1 MKKKN
6 LKYLLILISLI
17 LLITVYEITNI
28 SNKVINRGF
37 IDIDINNARNPQIK
51 KILRF
56 FDNAYTS
63 LLIKFDKKSKLYYL
77 EKDNRD
83 ELADK
88 KTIYKT
94 NKYSDNLYPKENN
107 GKSWHRNYGNSASNR
122 FSNLKLINKENIK
135 NLDLAWEYT
144 IKGAILNDI
153 QSNVI
158 VAENKIFI
166 PSYNKK
172 IITLDAKTGKKL
184 WELKLDAYAPR
195 RGMVY
200 LKNTKTKSSK
210 LFFSSYKTL
219 VAINTLDGSYDKN
232 FGKNGKVK
240 LNKPS
245 ITAPAIFKNNLIIT
259 TSEPALEVYDLNNG
273 KYKWKFILM
282 KKQKKRSGGKRYD
295 QSGGNP
301 WGGFSLDEIRGI
313 AYVTTGNAGR
323 YFNGVNRPGKNEYA
337 NSIIA
342 IDIENKKKIVEFPR
356 S

>member
-6 LKYLLILISLI
+6 LKYLLILISLV
-17 LLITVYEITNI
+17 LLIIVYEITNI

-88 KTIYKT
+88 KIIHKT

-107 GKSWHRNYGNSASNR
+107 GKYWHRNYGNSASNR
-122 FSNLKLINKENIK
+122 FSKLKLINKENIK

-172 IITLDAKTGKKL
+172 IIT
-184 WELKLDAYAPR
+184 
-195 RGMVY
+195 
-200 LKNTKTKSSK
+200 
-210 LFFSSYKTL
+210 
-219 VAINTLDGSYDKN
+219 
-232 FGKNGKVK
+232 
-240 LNKPS
+240 
-245 ITAPAIFKNNLIIT
+245 
-259 TSEPALEVYDLNNG
+259 
-273 KYKWKFILM
+273 
-282 KKQKKRSGGKRYD
+282 
-295 QSGGNP
+295 
-301 WGGFSLDEIRGI
+301 
-313 AYVTTGNAGR
+313 
-323 YFNGVNRPGKNEYA
+323 
-337 NSIIA
+337 
-342 IDIENKKKIVEFPR
+342 
-356 S
+356 